1 MKILILAL
9 SGIGD
14 ALMFTPAL
22 RFLKQELPE
31 SQIDVLVMIGGAKE
45 IFRNNPN
52 INKVIHFNFLK
63 EGAFKSLK
71 FVLSL
76 RNKYDAIVIVYPSN
90 RKEYNLIS
98 FLIGAKHRVAAEY
111 LRMNWE
117 NLGWLNNI
125 TVKEDDSMHN
135 VQTNIRMVEKLIEN
149 VAHKKINIDDAKENK
164 LEINLGDDELSFAER
179 YLSEKKISAKDFV
192 IGFHPGCATLKN
204 HIKRRWEPDKFS
216 LLANRLIDKYSA
228 KILIFGG
235 QEESELK
242 KEVRKNIHSENAVV
256 IETETLLQS
265 AAIMKRCNLFIT
277 NDSALMHIA
286 SALQLPVVAIIGPTN
301 TNYIHPWKTKYKIA
315 SLNLE
320 CSPCFFYSPKPLSCK
335 RDDVKFKCI
344 KELSVELVFAEVNK
358 FISEINHL

>member
-22 RFLKQELPE
+22 RLLKQELPQSE
-31 SQIDVLVMIGGAKE
+31 IDVLVMFGGAKE
-45 IFRNNPN
+45 IFKNNPH
-52 INKVIHFNFLK
+52 ISKVIHFNFLK
-63 EGAFKSLK
+63 EGVTKSLR

-76 RNKYDAIVIVYPSN
+76 RGKYDVTINVYPSN

-98 FLIGAKHRVAAEY
+98 FLIGAKKRVAAKY
-111 LRMNWE
+111 LRMNEE
-117 NLGWLNNI
+117 NLGWLNNL
-125 TVKEDDSMHN
+125 TVEENDLTHN
-135 VQTNIRMVEKLIEN
+135 VQTNIRMVEKLIGNNIN
-149 VAHKKINIDDAKENK
+149 VNSDDDLKLQIFFSDDDLAFAQNYLKERNI
-164 LEINLGDDELSFAER
+164 
-179 YLSEKKISAKDFV
+179 SEKDFV

-204 HIKRRWEPDKFS
+204 HIKRRWEPEKFS
-216 LLANRLIDKYSA
+216 KLANRLIEKYSA

-235 QEESELK
+235 PEESELK
-242 KEVRKNIHSENAVV
+242 QKVRKNVASENVIVV
-256 IETETLLQS
+256 ETETLLQS
-265 AAIMKRCNLFIT
+265 SAVMKRCNLFIT

-301 TNYIHPWKTKYKIA
+301 INYIHPWQTRHKIA

-320 CSPCFFYSPKPLSCK
+320 CSPCFFYSPKPLTCK

-344 KELSVELVFAEVNK
+344 KELNVDLVFNAVDQ
-358 FISEINHL
+358 FIKELNYS

>member
-22 RFLKQELPE
+22 RLLKQELPQSE
-31 SQIDVLVMIGGAKE
+31 IDVMVMFGGAKE
-45 IFRNNPN
+45 IFRNNPH

-63 EGAFKSLK
+63 EGVTKSLR

-76 RNKYDAIVIVYPSN
+76 RGKYDVTINVYPSN
-90 RKEYNLIS
+90 RKEYNIIS
-98 FLIGAKHRVAAEY
+98 FLIGAKKRVAAQY
-111 LRMNWE
+111 LRMNAE
-117 NLGWLNNI
+117 NLGWLNNL
-125 TVKEDDSMHN
+125 TVEENDLTHN
-135 VQTNIRMVEKLIEN
+135 VQTNIRMVEKLIGKDIN
-149 VAHKKINIDDAKENK
+149 VKSE
-164 LEINLGDDELSFAER
+164 DELKLQIFFSDDDYAFSQNYFREKNI
-179 YLSEKKISAKDFV
+179 SEKDFV

-204 HIKRRWEPDKFS
+204 HIKRRWEPEKFS
-216 LLANRLIDKYSA
+216 LLATKLIEKYSA

-235 QEESELK
+235 PEESELK
-242 KEVRKNIHSENAVV
+242 QEIRENVASENVIVV
-256 IETETLLQS
+256 ETATLLQS
-265 AAIMKRCNLFIT
+265 SAIMKRCNLFVT

-301 TNYIHPWKTKYKIA
+301 KNYIHPWKTRYKIA

-320 CSPCFFYSPKPLSCK
+320 CAPCFFYSPKPLTCK

-344 KELSVELVFAEVNK
+344 KELNVDLVLNTVNQFMKELDYV
-358 FISEINHL
+358 